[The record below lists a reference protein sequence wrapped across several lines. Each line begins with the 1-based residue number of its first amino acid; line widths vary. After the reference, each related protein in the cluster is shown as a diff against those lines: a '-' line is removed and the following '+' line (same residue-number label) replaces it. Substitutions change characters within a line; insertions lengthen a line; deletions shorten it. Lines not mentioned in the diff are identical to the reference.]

1 MTSELAIRAIGE
13 NAGCMAPEGREPRT
27 RGRARWPDRWGMSDE
42 LDALAARWEIAPE
55 RDLAQLSQA
64 PAA

>member
-1 MTSELAIRAIGE
+1 
-13 NAGCMAPEGREPRT
+13 
-27 RGRARWPDRWGMSDE
+27 MSDE

>member
-1 MTSELAIRAIGE
+1 
-13 NAGCMAPEGREPRT
+13 
-27 RGRARWPDRWGMSDE
+27 MSDE
-42 LDALAARWEIAPE
+42 LAQVAARWEIAPE

>member
-1 MTSELAIRAIGE
+1 MALKGANPDHEGTARA
-13 NAGCMAPEGREPRT
+13 
-27 RGRARWPDRWGMSDE
+27 DRWGMSDE
-42 LDALAARWEIAPE
+42 LAALAARWEIAPE